1 MKIMAGNVLR
11 RWKRRFRKVMAN
23 PKVRIPVNLAG
34 SFLGGFCLSAASLG
48 NLPQPFC
55 LAVLC
60 CGLPGWLPLP
70 FAVGGALGY
79 RVFWGSAGL
88 QGLVWVASSLP
99 VCVLLGQRGRKIRLL
114 PAGLA
119 GLVVAVCGVVF
130 QFWQGENTSIA
141 MYLLRIALAAGTT
154 WLLQSAL
161 QQQEP
166 TAQWLAM
173 GIGVLALAQVAPVRF
188 LNLGFLVAAV
198 MALAAPFPTVA
209 VAGLALDLAGVSSVP
224 MTAVLCM
231 VYLVR
236 LIPWLPRGSLP
247 LAPAGVYVTVMS
259 LCGRMDFLPVPA
271 LVLGGL
277 GSLLLSQ
284 RMGRVGRRGETGF
297 VQTRLEMVSGVMA
310 QAGQLLQ
317 ETVAYPMDEG
327 ALMMRAT
334 DRACSTCEYRQECGE
349 AERVRYLPQTLLHQS
364 AVAVEMLPIGCSQPQ
379 RLQAELQRGQD
390 QYRVLRAD
398 RQRQEEYR
406 GALIQQYGFLAEYL
420 QELADNLPQRE
431 ETVARFQPEVAV
443 CSRGKEAA
451 NGDRC
456 LSFAGPRNRF
466 YVLLCD
472 GMGTGDGAAFEAR
485 TAGSILRRM
494 LMAGYP
500 AGHALQTL
508 NSICVLRGSAG
519 AVTVDLVEADLVTGR
534 ASVYK
539 WGAAPSWLLGRA
551 GPERVGREGPPP
563 GISVEETKPTVD
575 RVTLQYGV
583 PLVLLSDGVDG
594 SNAVSGLEGDFDQP
608 AGFLAALIL
617 EAGYTEVPDDAT
629 AAVLRLHRANAK

>member
-1 MKIMAGNVLR
+1 MLR
-11 RWKRRFRKVMAN
+11 RWKRRFRKTLAD
-23 PKVRIPVNLAG
+23 PRVRIPVSLAG
-34 SFLGGFCLSAASLG
+34 TFLAGLCLSAASLG

-60 CGLPGWLPLP
+60 AGLPGWLPLP

-79 RVFWGSAGL
+79 RLFWGSAGL
-88 QGLVWVASSLP
+88 QGLVWIASGLP
-99 VCVLLGQRGRKIRLL
+99 VCILLGQQGRKIRLL

-119 GLVVAVCGVVF
+119 GLIAAVCGLIF
-130 QFWQGENTSIA
+130 QFWQGEDTSIA
-141 MYLLRIALAAGTT
+141 MYLLRIALAVGTT
-154 WLLQSAL
+154 WLLQAAL
-161 QQQEP
+161 QQDA

-173 GIGVLALAQVAPVRF
+173 GIGVLALAQLAPVSF
-188 LNLGFLVAAV
+188 LNLGFFAAAAIALVA
-198 MALAAPFPTVA
+198 PFSAVA
-209 VAGLALDLAGVSSVP
+209 VAGFALDLAGISDVP

-231 VYLVR
+231 AYLVR

-247 LAPAGVYVTVMS
+247 LVPAAVYLAVMS
-259 LCGRMDFLPVPA
+259 LCAQVQLLPLPA
-271 LVLGGL
+271 LLLGGL
-277 GSLLLSQ
+277 VSLLLSKPDRQ
-284 RMGRVGRRGETGF
+284 VGRKGEMGF

-310 QAGQLLQ
+310 QARQLLQ

-327 ALMMRAT
+327 ALMLRAT
-334 DRACSTCEYRQECGE
+334 ERACSGCEYRTECAE

-364 AVAVEMLPIGCSQPQ
+364 AVAVETIPVGCSQPQ
-379 RLQAELQRGQD
+379 RLLWELQRGQD

-420 QELADNLPQRE
+420 QELADGLAQRE
-431 ETVARFQPEVAV
+431 ETAARFRPEVAV
-443 CSRGKEAA
+443 CTRGKEAT

-456 LSFAGPRNRF
+456 LWFAGPRNRY

-472 GMGTGDGAAFEAR
+472 GMGTGKSAAFEAR
-485 TAGSILRRM
+485 TAGSMLRRM

-500 AGHALQTL
+500 ADYALQSL
-508 NSICVLRGSAG
+508 NSICVLRSSAG

-551 GPERVGREGPPP
+551 GPEQVGREGPPP

-608 AGFLAALIL
+608 AGFLATLIL
-617 EAGYTEVPDDAT
+617 EAGYAQVPDDAT
-629 AAVLRLHRANAK
+629 AAVLRLHRIDTK